1 MEGRDAPGRWERS
14 AGAAGSA
21 LPTQGAEH
29 DEEEDEGRRK
39 ERVAIAIEWTTI
51 HVRFR
56 SARKCT

>member
-29 DEEEDEGRRK
+29 DARRRMKGGGRRDRY
-39 ERVAIAIEWTTI
+39 RVDDYT
-51 HVRFR
+51 
-56 SARKCT
+56 CTV